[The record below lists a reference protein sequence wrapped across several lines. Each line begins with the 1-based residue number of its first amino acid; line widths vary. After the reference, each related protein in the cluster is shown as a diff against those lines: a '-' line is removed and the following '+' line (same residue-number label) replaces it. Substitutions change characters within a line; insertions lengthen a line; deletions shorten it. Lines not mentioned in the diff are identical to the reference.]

1 MELIE
6 SPLPEP
12 PLRQARSLEYESIS
26 LAQLDRAGEL
36 SEEMLEDAFIPKPA
50 ITDSYEE
57 VIMKLCD

>member
-26 LAQLDRAGEL
+26 LEQLDRGEF
-36 SEEMLEDAFIPKPA
+36 SEEMLEDTFIPKQA

-57 VIMKLCD
+57 VLMKLCD